1 MKPKQFL
8 SCCLAVLLLAALC
21 SGCAG
26 KNTSSPEQDAE
37 SSSRE
42 GLSLPCELEDGAL
55 QVQSVFPSDVMNPDC
70 GGEYAEGVATLEVRN
85 CSEDYL
91 SRAEISVE
99 LADGALLSF
108 AVTDLPAGETIWAFS
123 TDNSSVGLQPQLKD
137 ISCTAEFESETPAA
151 PEIDIAVDDTRITLT
166 NRTGADIA
174 DAAVLCHCRMDEVL
188 FGGVTYTYHA
198 SLAAGESAVIEA
210 EDCVLGIPEIV
221 RIRVDS

>member
-1 MKPKQFL
+1 MRPNKWII
-8 SCCLAVLLLAALC
+8 CCLAVLLLAALC
-21 SGCAG
+21 CGCGSREAEPAQ
-26 KNTSSPEQDAE
+26 NADAPPV
-37 SSSRE
+37 E
-42 GLSLPCELEDGAL
+42 GLSLPYELEGGAL
-55 QVQSVFPSDVMNPDC
+55 LVQSVFPSDVMNPDC
-70 GGEYAEGVATLEVRN
+70 GGEYGEGVATLELRN
-85 CSEDYL
+85 SSENYL
-91 SRAEISVE
+91 LRAEITVE
-99 LADGALLSF
+99 LADGASLSF

-123 TDNSSVGLQPQLKD
+123 TDNSAADLQPQLKAV
-137 ISCTAEFESETPAA
+137 SCTAEFESEAPAA
-151 PEIDIAVDDTRITLT
+151 PEIDVAVDDTRITLT